1 MGRIAEDK
9 MPPRLLAPAI
19 VATAL
24 LLASTSLV
32 RSTSALAAPPV
43 PAAIPSWDRLR
54 SLLPEP
60 PVRPPPVYRDGLP
73 EDYYRRRDDDGGAQH
88 RQLPILYRD
97 GNCVDVASET
107 VWLALEC
114 KNVAHVTVLVFSVEE
129 EEEDSTSSNVVV
141 PRIIWPDD
149 DKYDDDDDDNAR
161 SLAETDPIRLLE
173 QIQSH
178 YPDDFPNFYPRV
190 SAAVDASRCNIMRLP
205 GIMPRYT
212 DPRYASSAPYIFRDD
227 DGKSLVKRSSHAV
240 TLEEIEEMQEE
251 YDQGPYLCGRD
262 VSAADMGER

>member
-1 MGRIAEDK
+1 

-19 VATAL
+19 VAIAL

-60 PVRPPPVYRDGLP
+60 PVRPPPVYRNGLP
-73 EDYYRRRDDDGGAQH
+73 EDYYRRRDRDDEGGAQH
-88 RQLPILYRD
+88 RRLLPILYRD
-97 GNCVDVASET
+97 GHCVDVASET

-114 KNVAHVTVLVFSVEE
+114 KNVAHVTVLVFSGE

-141 PRIIWPDD
+141 PCIIWPDD
-149 DKYDDDDDDNAR
+149 DDDAR
-161 SLAETDPIRLLE
+161 SSVETDPIRLLE
-173 QIQSH
+173 QIQSR
-178 YPDDFPNFYPRV
+178 YPDDPPNFYPRV
-190 SAAVDASRCNIMRLP
+190 SSAVDASRCNIMRLP

-212 DPRYASSAPYIFRDD
+212 DPRYASSAPHIFRD

>member
-1 MGRIAEDK
+1 M
-9 MPPRLLAPAI
+9 
-19 VATAL
+19 
-24 LLASTSLV
+24 
-32 RSTSALAAPPV
+32 
-43 PAAIPSWDRLR
+43 
-54 SLLPEP
+54 
-60 PVRPPPVYRDGLP
+60 
-73 EDYYRRRDDDGGAQH
+73 
-88 RQLPILYRD
+88 
-97 GNCVDVASET
+97 
-107 VWLALEC
+107 
-114 KNVAHVTVLVFSVEE
+114 LVFSG
-129 EEEDSTSSNVVV
+129 EEEDEDSTPSDVVV

-149 DKYDDDDDDNAR
+149 DIDDIDDENAR
-161 SLAETDPIRLLE
+161 SSAETDPIRLLE
-173 QIQSH
+173 QIQSR

-212 DPRYASSAPYIFRDD
+212 DPRYASSAPHIFRDD

>member
-1 MGRIAEDK
+1 

-24 LLASTSLV
+24 LASTSLV
-32 RSTSALAAPPV
+32 RSTSALAPPV
-43 PAAIPSWDRLR
+43 PAIPSWDRLR

-73 EDYYRRRDDDGGAQH
+73 EDYLRRDGGAH
-88 RQLPILYRD
+88 RRLPILYRD
-97 GNCVDVASET
+97 GHCVDVASET

-114 KNVAHVTVLVFSVEE
+114 KNVAHVTVLVFSG
-129 EEEDSTSSNVVV
+129 EEEDPTSSNVVV

-149 DKYDDDDDDNAR
+149 DDDAR
-161 SLAETDPIRLLE
+161 FSMETDPIRLLE
-173 QIQSH
+173 QIQSR
-178 YPDDFPNFYPRV
+178 YPDNPPNFYPRV
-190 SAAVDASRCNIMRLP
+190 SSAVDASRCNIMRLP

-227 DGKSLVKRSSHAV
+227 GISLVKRSSHAV

-262 VSAADMGER
+262 VSAADIGER

>member
-1 MGRIAEDK
+1 
-9 MPPRLLAPAI
+9 MPPRLLSPAI

-24 LLASTSLV
+24 LLASTSLA
-32 RSTSALAAPPV
+32 RSTSALALDPPV

-60 PVRPPPVYRDGLP
+60 PVIPPPVYRGGLP
-73 EDYYRRRDDDGGAQH
+73 EDYYRHRRDRDDDGGARHQ
-88 RQLPILYRD
+88 RRLLPILYRD
-97 GNCVDVASET
+97 GHCVDVASET

-114 KNVAHVTVLVFSVEE
+114 KNVAHVTVLVFPGEGE
-129 EEEDSTSSNVVV
+129 DEDSTPSDVVV

-149 DKYDDDDDDNAR
+149 DIDDIDDENAR
-161 SLAETDPIRLLE
+161 SSAETDPIRLLE
-173 QIQSH
+173 QIQSR

-212 DPRYASSAPYIFRDD
+212 DPRYASSAPHIFRDD